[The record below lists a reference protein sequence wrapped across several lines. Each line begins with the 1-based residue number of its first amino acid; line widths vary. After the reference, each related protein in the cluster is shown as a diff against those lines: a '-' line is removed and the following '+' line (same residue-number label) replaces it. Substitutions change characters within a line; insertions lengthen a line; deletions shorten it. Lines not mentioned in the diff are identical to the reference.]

1 MDLLYST
8 GQDLDTSKG
17 GLHMQKRTQS
27 SQNLQKWF
35 MGGREHRAEKPRAW
49 TVLPAL
55 AFHVSHSRHGSFMAA
70 AISANCRKEQVTC
83 HRCSSASSRE
93 RWGLDMEYPG
103 GDRKLTQTG
112 CAVRR
117 VSFISGRLLKR
128 ENYRLLCRNNAVSY
142 AMASLTWGHLDIVK
156 LVFVIKTETR
166 ERI

>member
-1 MDLLYST
+1 MSSCKNILSSNKAGKL
-8 GQDLDTSKG
+8 GPAIFHRA
-17 GLHMQKRTQS
+17 GLKYIEG
-27 SQNLQKWF
+27 WF
-35 MGGREHRAEKPRAW
+35 AYAKENTEFSEPPKMVHGGGREHRAEKPRAW

-55 AFHVSHSRHGSFMAA
+55 AFHVSHNRHGLFMAA
-70 AISANCRKEQVTC
+70 AISANCRKEHVTC

-128 ENYRLLCRNNAVSY
+128 ETTGFCAETMQL
-142 AMASLTWGHLDIVK
+142 AMLWLP
-156 LVFVIKTETR
+156 
-166 ERI
+166 